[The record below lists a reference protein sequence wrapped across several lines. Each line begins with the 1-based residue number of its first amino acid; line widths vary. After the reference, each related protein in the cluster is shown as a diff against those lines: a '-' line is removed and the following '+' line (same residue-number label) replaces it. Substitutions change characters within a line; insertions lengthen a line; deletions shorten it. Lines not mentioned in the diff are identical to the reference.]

1 MNTPAPPGGKE
12 GNMPELSEEFKENVF
27 RLTRMDLGK
36 EELKGKET
44 VFLFACNA
52 KGEWELHPTL
62 YLAEKKKGQVVLI
75 PYRPKTDKKALKLK
89 GELAD
94 KIIGKMDRKLKE
106 AIGKEI
112 KKALLEK
119 PLLELEGM
127 ATVKGKVKMERKR
140 GCFFIEDEEGRS
152 FFL

>member
-1 MNTPAPPGGKE
+1 
-12 GNMPELSEEFKENVF
+12 MPELSEEFKENIF

-62 YLAEKKKGQVVLI
+62 YLAEKKKGQVVLT
-75 PYRPKTDKKALKLK
+75 PYRPKTDEKTKKLK
-89 GELAD
+89 GQFAD
-94 KIIGKMDRKLKE
+94 RIIAKMDKKLKE
-106 AIGKEI
+106 AVGGEV

-119 PLLELEGM
+119 PLLELEQM

-140 GCFFIEDEEGRS
+140 GCFFIKDEEGKT
-152 FFL
+152 FLL